1 MAQQALTGYQPDLV
15 QMGVTEGNPY
25 HPRMIDLIALSIPH
39 FVLALAVWRLV
50 SRADLDD
57 DPALPRK
64 EKRHDSAKPDVAKS
78 DARP

>member
-1 MAQQALTGYQPDLV
+1 
-15 QMGVTEGNPY
+15 
-25 HPRMIDLIALSIPH
+25 MIDLLALSIPH

-64 EKRHDSAKPDVAKS
+64 MTRHDSGRYGPAGPDDKP
-78 DARP
+78 

>member
-1 MAQQALTGYQPDLV
+1 
-15 QMGVTEGNPY
+15 
-25 HPRMIDLIALSIPH
+25 MIDMLALFIPH

-64 EKRHDSAKPDVAKS
+64 PARYDTHDKP
-78 DARP
+78 

>member
-1 MAQQALTGYQPDLV
+1 
-15 QMGVTEGNPY
+15 
-25 HPRMIDLIALSIPH
+25 MIDLIALSIPH

-64 EKRHDSAKPDVAKS
+64 LTRYDP
-78 DARP
+78 ARPGDKQ